1 MVHPVQSS
9 RSSRTHVAVSPCC
22 ICGAMERTS
31 FGRYPDNRFAP
42 AGPAFELTRC
52 AGCGLVS
59 TAGELED
66 DAYPQEYA
74 AFQAPRARGTSMP
87 SARQGRRGPAHLL
100 RHRFAW
106 VHRLALPSR
115 PRVLDV
121 GCGSG
126 ALSLGMRDELG
137 WEVVGLEPSCAAY
150 EAAQQAG
157 LDVHLGTLESRG
169 GELGDFDLVVF
180 THVLEH
186 VSDPVADLQRA
197 REITRPGGHCVVSV
211 PNVASVERRLLGRS
225 WDAWDLPRHRTH
237 FEPRTLILAMEQ
249 AGWDPGEVGFE
260 RYSVLARSLCNALWP
275 GIPYESR
282 MQRLKLRRLS
292 RALGT
297 LLGVLGTSSAMTLV
311 GDRKGTVP
319 QGPQALRST
328 T

>member
-1 MVHPVQSS
+1 
-9 RSSRTHVAVSPCC
+9 
-22 ICGAMERTS
+22 MED
-31 FGRYPDNRFAP
+31 G
-42 AGPAFELTRC
+42 
-52 AGCGLVS
+52 
-59 TAGELED
+59 
-66 DAYPQEYA
+66 AYPEEYA
-74 AFQAPRARGTSMP
+74 AFQAPRSRGASMP

-137 WEVVGLEPSCAAY
+137 WDVVGLEPSRAAY
-150 EAAQQAG
+150 QAAQEAG
-157 LDVHLGTLESRG
+157 LDVLLGTLERRS
-169 GELGDFDLVVF
+169 GELGQFVLVVF

-186 VSDPVADLQRA
+186 VPDPVADLQRA

-211 PNVASVERRLLGRS
+211 PNVASLERRLLGRS

-249 AGWDPGEVGFE
+249 AGWEPGEVGFE
-260 RYSVLARSLCNALWP
+260 RYSVLARSLCNSLWP
-275 GIPYESR
+275 AVPYEAR

-292 RALGT
+292 RSLGL
-297 LLGVLGTSSAMTLV
+297 LLGLLRTSSAMTLV
-311 GDRKGTVP
+311 AQRRG
-319 QGPQALRST
+319 
-328 T
+328 

>member
-9 RSSRTHVAVSPCC
+9 RSSRAHGAVDSCC
-22 ICGAMERTS
+22 ICGVNERTS
-31 FGRYPDNRFAP
+31 FGRFPDNRFAP
-42 AGPAFELTRC
+42 AGQAFELTRC
-52 AGCGLVS
+52 AGCGLVT
-59 TAGELED
+59 TAGDLED
-66 DAYPQEYA
+66 GAYPEEYA
-74 AFQAPRARGTSMP
+74 AFQAPRSRGTSMP
-87 SARQGRRGPAHLL
+87 AERQGKRGPTHLL

-126 ALSLGMRDELG
+126 SLSLGMRDELG
-137 WEVVGLEPSCAAY
+137 WEVVGLEPSRAAY
-150 EAAQQAG
+150 EAAQKAG
-157 LDVHLGTLESRG
+157 LDIHLGTLESRS
-169 GELGDFDLVVF
+169 GELGEFDLVVF

-186 VSDPVADLQRA
+186 VPDPVADLQRA

-211 PNVASVERRLLGRS
+211 PNVASLERRLLGRS

-249 AGWDPGEVGFE
+249 AGWEPGEVGFE

-275 GIPYESR
+275 AAPYEAR

-292 RALGT
+292 RS
-297 LLGVLGTSSAMTLV
+297 LGVLLGLLRTSSAMTLV
-311 GDRKGTVP
+311 AQSRG
-319 QGPQALRST
+319 
-328 T
+328 